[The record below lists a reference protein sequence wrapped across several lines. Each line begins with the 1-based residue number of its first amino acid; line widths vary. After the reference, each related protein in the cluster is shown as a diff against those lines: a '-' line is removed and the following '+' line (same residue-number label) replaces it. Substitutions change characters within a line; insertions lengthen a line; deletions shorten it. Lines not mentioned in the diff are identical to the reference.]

1 MAEIVKSWLFL
12 RRASFEMEMLR
23 QEILQNGL
31 SLNPHLWADECVR
44 TGQEGPLKFRVREF
58 DENVEGLTKINV
70 LKSEVRLAR

>member
-44 TGQEGPLKFRVREF
+44 TGQEGPLEF
-58 DENVEGLTKINV
+58 GVSGFNENVGGITKINV
-70 LKSEVRLAR
+70 LNSEVRLAR